1 MGGGGK
7 GFFAEH
13 KKYSRMHIPWL
24 GGHKRLSLNLEH
36 IIGDSSSTGS
46 ILESSNLLDGTNF
59 VKLFINLWNKK
70 TLFFKEKLQQ
80 LFKILEN
87 KFPKYFHK
95 ENI

>member
-13 KKYSRMHIPWL
+13 KKYSRMHISWL

-59 VKLFINLWNKK
+59 AKLFINLWNKK
-70 TLFFKEKLQQ
+70 TLVLKKNFS
-80 LFKILEN
+80 N
-87 KFPKYFHK
+87 CSKF
-95 ENI
+95 